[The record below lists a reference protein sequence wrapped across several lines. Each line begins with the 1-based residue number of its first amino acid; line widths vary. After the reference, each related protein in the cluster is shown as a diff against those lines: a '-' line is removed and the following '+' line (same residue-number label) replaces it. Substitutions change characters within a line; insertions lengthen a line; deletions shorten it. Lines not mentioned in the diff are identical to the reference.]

1 MYNEHYSLADR
12 WRYAVR
18 CDAKVRSHLQPI
30 HFRDIENRSINAGD
44 YNKWNKPLYHE
55 IYSALISNA
64 N

>member
-18 CDAKVRSHLQPI
+18 RDAKVRSHLQSV

-44 YNKWNKPLYHE
+44 YNK
-55 IYSALISNA
+55 
-64 N
+64 